1 MLLSK
6 KFNAHQQNYST
17 VEKEVGLL
25 GVLLALQHFEV
36 YVGSASSPV
45 TVYTD
50 HNPLMFV
57 YKMRTKNQRLLRWSL
72 TLQEY
77 NVIVKHIKGSQN
89 VVADTLSREPL
100 D

>member
-17 VEKEVGLL
+17 VEKEVL

-57 YKMRTKNQRLLRWSL
+57 HKMRTKNQRLLRWSL